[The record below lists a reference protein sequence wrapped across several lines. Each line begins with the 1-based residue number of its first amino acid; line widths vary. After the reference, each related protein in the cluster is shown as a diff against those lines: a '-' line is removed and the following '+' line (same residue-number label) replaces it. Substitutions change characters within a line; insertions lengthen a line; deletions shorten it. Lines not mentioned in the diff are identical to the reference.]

1 MVTLLVYFA
10 NDQIVG
16 QFLGRRVMLVTAFP
30 ANGKS
35 KVKYTTECEELCR
48 FYFHITTLSWFLC
61 HQHHSDKYLYSFLTI
76 WLRQKEALCQKN
88 EAETRPCF
96 GMVSDCI
103 HHTAAG
109 TEFSH
114 ASMLCVQKT
123 TTAIKMLLC
132 DEVNIPSRHFKME
145 DKCKNA
151 TSKFPSAMGPC
162 TEDHLCKSW
171 FWQMKKRE
179 ISQFSNY

>member
-16 QFLGRRVMLVTAFP
+16 QLLGRWVMLVTAFP

-35 KVKYTTECEELCR
+35 KVKYTTECGELCR
-48 FYFHITTLSWFLC
+48 FDFHITTLTWFLC

-76 WLRQKEALCQKN
+76 WLRQKEALRQKTKQKRGH
-88 EAETRPCF
+88 ALAWCLT
-96 GMVSDCI
+96 VST
-103 HHTAAG
+103 TAAG

-132 DEVNIPSRHFKME
+132 DEVNIPSSRFKME

-151 TSKFPSAMGPC
+151 ASKFPPAMGPC

-171 FWQMKKRE
+171 FWQMKKKRN
-179 ISQFSNY
+179 ITIQ